1 MNLCREDV
9 ELFYK
14 LYHPLLIYVN
24 RKFNIASGVESIE
37 DFRDLEEI
45 VALRDK
51 LFENP
56 KLIDSFV
63 RENPYRFSKEEL
75 NIILDWKNFV
85 KDEFVVYRYLDKYTI
100 FLDTG
105 EPPKAY
111 GVLGLNSPL
120 KDILGPR
127 LPIVTKAVLLPFK
140 GKIIYDSFLVPYNIT
155 FGPGIRRSFNEAY
168 QEAKHRFGV
177 ITSLPFSAKEEKNDI
192 EKLKF
197 YLKSESNREKYWEE
211 IEKLINKNQN
221 LLKIYY
227 QEMGKMQ
234 ARTIGKRLR
243 KIGIAQG
250 WFAILEDEII
260 ASGTT
265 REETERNAHRIV
277 PSEKK
282 DFVYIFQLKEKK

>member
-1 MNLCREDV
+1 MNLGIEDV

-24 RKFNIASGVESIE
+24 RKFNIASGVESPE

-45 VALRDK
+45 AEFRNK
-51 LFENP
+51 LFEHP
-56 KLIDSFV
+56 TVIDSFV
-63 RENPYRFSKEEL
+63 RENPYKFLKDEL
-75 NIILDWKNFV
+75 NIILGWKNFV
-85 KDEFVVYRYLDKYTI
+85 KGDFVVYRYLEKYTI
-100 FLDTG
+100 FLDMQ

-111 GVLGLNSPL
+111 GVLGLKSPL
-120 KDILGPR
+120 RDVLGPH
-127 LPIVTKAVLLPFK
+127 LPILTQAVLLPFK
-140 GKIIYDSFLVPYNIT
+140 GKIIYDSILVPYNIT
-155 FGPGIRRSFNEAY
+155 FGGGIRRNFNEAY
-168 QEAKHRFGV
+168 LEAKHRFGI
-177 ITSLPFSAKEEKNDI
+177 ITSLPFSAKEEKSDI

-197 YLKSESNREKYWEE
+197 YLKSESSRERYWEE
-211 IEKLINKNQN
+211 IEKLINKNQS

-227 QEMGKMQ
+227 QEMGKIQ

-243 KIGIAQG
+243 EIGITKG

-265 REETERNAHRIV
+265 REETERNAQNIV
-277 PSEKK
+277 PPEKK